1 MTKEI
6 IGVPHV
12 KKAEINFYKNERIA
26 EMFINEL
33 VTVKELLI
41 LNKTIQ
47 ILNDRKE
54 RVEDFATVDDYNKA
68 IKDIDYAIRTIEV
81 VKILQFSDYIDHI
94 QHPIELLLPSQAY
107 QIISNLTNF
116 IAKGHLMILK

>member
-26 EMFINEL
+26 EMFTNEL
-33 VTVKELLI
+33 VTAKELLI
-41 LNKTIQ
+41 LNKTIR

-54 RVEDFATVDDYNKA
+54 RVEDFGTVDDYNKA

-94 QHPIELLLPSQAY
+94 QHPIQQLLPSQAY
-107 QIISNLTNF
+107 QIISNMNNF
-116 IAKGHLMILK
+116 IAKGHLLSLK

>member
-54 RVEDFATVDDYNKA
+54 RIEDFATVDDYNKA

-94 QHPIELLLPSQAY
+94 QHPIEVLLPSQAY